1 VYLTSYED
9 PRLALGGAPVLLV
22 KNSVYLV
29 KQSIE
34 SGTELAEAIE
44 TVRNKKGGGL
54 STPATPLAKLTDR
67 QMQTLALLA
76 EGLSNKEIARKG
88 ESPSNQWPSPS
99 TEFPRRSVFPSIL
112 TATRE
117 STLPVSTSGSR
128 GLETATSDSKF
139 WRIGGPG
146 LLPRQHFALMGYI
159 AAGIAALGFRTEPGL
174 ALMLQN
180 LVLNFGVVTA
190 VWGLAEITRT
200 ALLRHRA
207 ERDVSPGW
215 SSSSAVVLGIAA
227 HVTHKIGSVPL
238 GLPYPP
244 VTGLSLSVSAL
255 AGAALIVVSAL
266 VEDQRLRKR
275 RIMRLHQVDEA
286 DAAGVGELLRSASQ
300 VFDELQLRVTRVFRE
315 SPPDTPPSTLL
326 ENVIDTAIKPISR
339 ELLPQQCEK
348 RALVRAWRNSQPA
361 RLRSLCQT
369 LVDCFPLRLL
379 SHCGQQHTFPGRRA
393 STGVVAAAGFAFVFV
408 GGWISLA
415 YRLMAPRFRLV
426 TPRTVLVYL
435 GSFLPLT
442 VVQTLINQSLFQ
454 SPLELAGVLSG
465 VVLNYLSLISLSLL
479 FSLSSQDST
488 ERSRGR
494 FVLSNSG
501 ETASWMQGEW
511 GRATVQAILRNVM
524 HHLHGTVQNRV
535 LALRLSAGSQPA
547 KSQRELETAISE
559 IITQAK
565 ADFQSS
571 QARPFQERVES
582 LIAEWK
588 PIAQV
593 TVNSP

>member
-1 VYLTSYED
+1 
-9 PRLALGGAPVLLV
+9 
-22 KNSVYLV
+22 
-29 KQSIE
+29 
-34 SGTELAEAIE
+34 
-44 TVRNKKGGGL
+44 
-54 STPATPLAKLTDR
+54 
-67 QMQTLALLA
+67 M
-76 EGLSNKEIARKG
+76 
-88 ESPSNQWPSPS
+88 
-99 TEFPRRSVFPSIL
+99 
-112 TATRE
+112 
-117 STLPVSTSGSR
+117 STLGSK
-128 GLETATSDSKF
+128 GPETATSDSKF
-139 WRIGGPG
+139 WRIGGPE
-146 LLPRQHFALMGYI
+146 LLPRQHFALLGYI

-200 ALLRHRA
+200 TLLRHRA
-207 ERDVSPGW
+207 ERDVSAWLVILMGG
-215 SSSSAVVLGIAA
+215 VLGIAA

-244 VTGLSLSVSAL
+244 VSGLSLSVSAL
-255 AGAALIVVSAL
+255 SGAALIVVSAA

-286 DAAGVGELLRSASQ
+286 DAAGVGGLLRSTSQ
-300 VFDELQLRVTRVFRE
+300 IFDELQLRVTRVFRE
-315 SPPDTPPSTLL
+315 SPPDTPQSTLL
-326 ENVIDTAIKPISR
+326 GQVIDTAIKPLSR
-339 ELLPQQCEK
+339 ELLPASNARRELLFVRGALRNQSAFDPYVKPWWIAFLYACSLIVVNNILFPGGE
-348 RALVRAWRNSQPA
+348 RALA
-361 RLRSLCQT
+361 SL
-369 LVDCFPLRLL
+369 P
-379 SHCGQQHTFPGRRA
+379 
-393 STGVVAAAGFAFVFV
+393 AAGFAFVFV

-415 YRLMAPRFRLV
+415 YRILVSRLSV
-426 TPRTVLVYL
+426 LTPRTVLVYL

-501 ETASWMQGEW
+501 GIASWMQGEW

-565 ADFQSS
+565 AEFQSS

-593 TVNSP
+593 TVNSRLGDMSDLRQAVLFMVIQEAVTNSIRHGLARSVTVSLDPHDSERRVLCEVVDDGTGPAHKVRKLGVGLGFLAALSEGSWSLGTRPGGGSRLTATLWC

>member
-1 VYLTSYED
+1 
-9 PRLALGGAPVLLV
+9 
-22 KNSVYLV
+22 
-29 KQSIE
+29 
-34 SGTELAEAIE
+34 
-44 TVRNKKGGGL
+44 
-54 STPATPLAKLTDR
+54 
-67 QMQTLALLA
+67 
-76 EGLSNKEIARKG
+76 
-88 ESPSNQWPSPS
+88 
-99 TEFPRRSVFPSIL
+99 
-112 TATRE
+112 
-117 STLPVSTSGSR
+117 
-128 GLETATSDSKF
+128 
-139 WRIGGPG
+139 
-146 LLPRQHFALMGYI
+146 MGYI

-174 ALMLQN
+174 ALILQN

-207 ERDVSPGW
+207 ERDVSPWLVLLVGGG
-215 SSSSAVVLGIAA
+215 LGIAA

-266 VEDQRLRKR
+266 V
-275 RIMRLHQVDEA
+275 DEA

-300 VFDELQLRVTRVFRE
+300 VFDELQLRVERVFRE
-315 SPPDTPPSTLL
+315 SAPDAPSSTVL

-339 ELLPQQCEK
+339 ELLRANSARKELLFVRGAIRNQLAFDPFVKPWWIAFLYACSLIVVNNILFPGSE
-348 RALVRAWRNSQPA
+348 RALA
-361 RLRSLCQT
+361 SL
-369 LVDCFPLRLL
+369 P
-379 SHCGQQHTFPGRRA
+379 
-393 STGVVAAAGFAFVFV
+393 AAGFAFFLV
-408 GGWISLA
+408 GGWITLA

-426 TPRTVLVYL
+426 TSRTFLVYF
-435 GSFLPLT
+435 GSFLPLA
-442 VVQTLINQSLFQ
+442 VGQTLINQSLFEP
-454 SPLELAGVLSG
+454 PLELATVLPG

-494 FVLSNSG
+494 FVWSTSG
-501 ETASWMQGEW
+501 ETTSWMRGEW

-535 LALRLSAGSQPA
+535 LALRLSAGSQSA
-547 KSQRELETAISE
+547 KSHRALEKAISE
-559 IITQAK
+559 IIAQAK

-571 QARPFQERVES
+571 QARPFQDRVES

-588 PIAQV
+588 PIANV
-593 TVNSP
+593 TVNSRLRDMSDLREAVLFMVIQEAVTNSIRHGMARSVTVSLDAHESDRRVLLDVVDDGTGPARKVRNLGVGLGFLAALSEGAWSLDTRPGGGSRLTALLWC

>member
-1 VYLTSYED
+1 
-9 PRLALGGAPVLLV
+9 
-22 KNSVYLV
+22 
-29 KQSIE
+29 
-34 SGTELAEAIE
+34 
-44 TVRNKKGGGL
+44 
-54 STPATPLAKLTDR
+54 
-67 QMQTLALLA
+67 
-76 EGLSNKEIARKG
+76 
-88 ESPSNQWPSPS
+88 
-99 TEFPRRSVFPSIL
+99 
-112 TATRE
+112 
-117 STLPVSTSGSR
+117 
-128 GLETATSDSKF
+128 
-139 WRIGGPG
+139 
-146 LLPRQHFALMGYI
+146 MGYI

-174 ALMLQN
+174 ALILQN

-207 ERDVSPGW
+207 ERDVSPWLVLLVGGG
-215 SSSSAVVLGIAA
+215 LGIAA

-255 AGAALIVVSAL
+255 AGAALIVVSAI

-300 VFDELQLRVTRVFRE
+300 VFDELQLRVERVFRE
-315 SPPDTPPSTLL
+315 SAPDATSSTVL

-339 ELLPQQCEK
+339 ELLRANSARKELLFVRGAIRNQLAFDPFVKPWWIAFLYACFLIVVNNILFPGSE
-348 RALVRAWRNSQPA
+348 RALA
-361 RLRSLCQT
+361 SL
-369 LVDCFPLRLL
+369 P
-379 SHCGQQHTFPGRRA
+379 
-393 STGVVAAAGFAFVFV
+393 AAGFAFFVV
-408 GGWISLA
+408 GGWITLA

-426 TPRTVLVYL
+426 TPRTFLVYF
-435 GSFLPLT
+435 GSFLPLA
-442 VVQTLINQSLFQ
+442 VGQTLINQSLFEP
-454 SPLELAGVLSG
+454 PLELATVLPG

-494 FVLSNSG
+494 FVWSTSG
-501 ETASWMQGEW
+501 ETTSWMRGEW
-511 GRATVQAILRNVM
+511 GRATVQTILRNVM

-535 LALRLSAGSQPA
+535 LALRLSAGSQSA
-547 KSQRELETAISE
+547 KSHRALEKAISE
-559 IITQAK
+559 IIAQAK

-571 QARPFQERVES
+571 QARPFQDRVES

-588 PIAQV
+588 PIANV
-593 TVNSP
+593 TVNSHLRDMSDLREAVLFMVIQEAVTNSIRHGLARSVTVSLDAHESDRRVLLDVVDDGTGPARKVRNLGVGLGFLAALSEGAWSLDTRPGGGSRLTALLWC

>member
-1 VYLTSYED
+1 
-9 PRLALGGAPVLLV
+9 
-22 KNSVYLV
+22 
-29 KQSIE
+29 
-34 SGTELAEAIE
+34 
-44 TVRNKKGGGL
+44 
-54 STPATPLAKLTDR
+54 
-67 QMQTLALLA
+67 
-76 EGLSNKEIARKG
+76 
-88 ESPSNQWPSPS
+88 
-99 TEFPRRSVFPSIL
+99 
-112 TATRE
+112 
-117 STLPVSTSGSR
+117 
-128 GLETATSDSKF
+128 
-139 WRIGGPG
+139 
-146 LLPRQHFALMGYI
+146 MGYI

-174 ALMLQN
+174 ALILQN

-207 ERDVSPGW
+207 ERDFSPWLVLLVGGG
-215 SSSSAVVLGIAA
+215 LGIAA

-286 DAAGVGELLRSASQ
+286 DAAGVGELLHSASQ

-315 SPPDTPPSTLL
+315 SAPDAPSSTVL

-339 ELLPQQCEK
+339 ELLRANSARKELLFVRGAIRNQLAFDPFVKPWWIAFLYACSLIVVNNILFPGSE
-348 RALVRAWRNSQPA
+348 RALA
-361 RLRSLCQT
+361 SL
-369 LVDCFPLRLL
+369 P
-379 SHCGQQHTFPGRRA
+379 
-393 STGVVAAAGFAFVFV
+393 AAGFAFFLV
-408 GGWISLA
+408 GGWITLA

-426 TPRTVLVYL
+426 TPRTFLVYF
-435 GSFLPLT
+435 GSFLPLA
-442 VVQTLINQSLFQ
+442 VGQTLINQSLFEP
-454 SPLELAGVLSG
+454 PLELATVLPG

-494 FVLSNSG
+494 FVWSTSG
-501 ETASWMQGEW
+501 ETTSWMGGEW

-535 LALRLSAGSQPA
+535 LALRLSAGSQSA
-547 KSQRELETAISE
+547 KSHRALEKAISE
-559 IITQAK
+559 IIAQAK

-571 QARPFQERVES
+571 QARPFQDRVES

-588 PIAQV
+588 PIANV
-593 TVNSP
+593 TVNSRLRDMSDLREAVLSMVIQEAVTNSIRHGMARSVTVSLDAHESDRRVLLDVVDDGTGPARKVRNLGVGLGFLAALSEGAWSLDTRPGGGSRLTALLWC

>member
-1 VYLTSYED
+1 
-9 PRLALGGAPVLLV
+9 
-22 KNSVYLV
+22 
-29 KQSIE
+29 
-34 SGTELAEAIE
+34 
-44 TVRNKKGGGL
+44 
-54 STPATPLAKLTDR
+54 
-67 QMQTLALLA
+67 
-76 EGLSNKEIARKG
+76 
-88 ESPSNQWPSPS
+88 
-99 TEFPRRSVFPSIL
+99 
-112 TATRE
+112 
-117 STLPVSTSGSR
+117 
-128 GLETATSDSKF
+128 
-139 WRIGGPG
+139 
-146 LLPRQHFALMGYI
+146 MGYI

-174 ALMLQN
+174 ALILQN

-207 ERDVSPGW
+207 ERDVSPWLVLLVGGG
-215 SSSSAVVLGIAA
+215 LGIAA

-238 GLPYPP
+238 GLPYPA

-300 VFDELQLRVTRVFRE
+300 VFDELQLRVERVFRE
-315 SPPDTPPSTLL
+315 SAPDAPSSTVL

-339 ELLPQQCEK
+339 ELLRANSARKELLFVRGAIRNQLAFDPFVKPWWIAFLYACSLIVVNNILFPGSE
-348 RALVRAWRNSQPA
+348 RALA
-361 RLRSLCQT
+361 SL
-369 LVDCFPLRLL
+369 P
-379 SHCGQQHTFPGRRA
+379 
-393 STGVVAAAGFAFVFV
+393 AAGFAFFLV
-408 GGWISLA
+408 GGWITLA

-426 TPRTVLVYL
+426 TPRTFLVYF
-435 GSFLPLT
+435 GSFLPLA
-442 VVQTLINQSLFQ
+442 VGQTLINQSLFEP
-454 SPLELAGVLSG
+454 PLELATVLPG

-494 FVLSNSG
+494 FVWSISG
-501 ETASWMQGEW
+501 ETTSWMRGEW

-535 LALRLSAGSQPA
+535 LALRLSAGSQSA
-547 KSQRELETAISE
+547 KSHRALEKAISE
-559 IITQAK
+559 IIAQAK

-571 QARPFQERVES
+571 QARPFQDRVES

-588 PIAQV
+588 PIANV
-593 TVNSP
+593 TVNSRLRDMSDLREAVLFMVIQEAVTNSIRHGMARSVTVSLDAHESDRRVLLDVVDDGTGPARKVRNLGVGLGFLAALSEGAWSLNTRPGGGSRLTALLWC

>member
-1 VYLTSYED
+1 
-9 PRLALGGAPVLLV
+9 
-22 KNSVYLV
+22 
-29 KQSIE
+29 
-34 SGTELAEAIE
+34 
-44 TVRNKKGGGL
+44 
-54 STPATPLAKLTDR
+54 
-67 QMQTLALLA
+67 
-76 EGLSNKEIARKG
+76 
-88 ESPSNQWPSPS
+88 
-99 TEFPRRSVFPSIL
+99 VFPSIL

-128 GLETATSDSKF
+128 GLETATPDSKF

-200 ALLRHRA
+200 TLLRHRA
-207 ERDVSPGW
+207 ERDVSAWLVILMGG
-215 SSSSAVVLGIAA
+215 VLGIAA
-227 HVTHKIGSVPL
+227 HVTHKIGSLPL

-244 VTGLSLSVSAL
+244 VSGLSLSVSAL
-255 AGAALIVVSAL
+255 SGAALIVVSAA
-266 VEDQRLRKR
+266 VENQRLRKR

-300 VFDELQLRVTRVFRE
+300 VFDELQLRVERVFRE
-315 SPPDTPPSTLL
+315 SAPDAPSSTVL
-326 ENVIDTAIKPISR
+326 EDVIDTAIKPISR
-339 ELLPQQCEK
+339 ELLRANSARKELLFVRGAIRNQLAFDPFVKPWWIAFLYACSLIVVNNILFPGSE
-348 RALVRAWRNSQPA
+348 RALA
-361 RLRSLCQT
+361 SL
-369 LVDCFPLRLL
+369 P
-379 SHCGQQHTFPGRRA
+379 
-393 STGVVAAAGFAFVFV
+393 AAGFAFFLV
-408 GGWISLA
+408 GGWITLA

-426 TPRTVLVYL
+426 TPRTFLVYFA
-435 GSFLPLT
+435 SFLPLA
-442 VVQTLINQSLFQ
+442 VGQTLLNQSLFE
-454 SPLELAGVLSG
+454 PLLELTTVLSG

-494 FVLSNSG
+494 FVWSTSG
-501 ETASWMQGEW
+501 ETTSWMRGEW

-535 LALRLSAGSQPA
+535 LALRLSAGSQSA
-547 KSQRELETAISE
+547 KSHRALEKAISE
-559 IITQAK
+559 IIAQAK

-571 QARPFQERVES
+571 QERPFQDRVES

-588 PIAQV
+588 PIANV
-593 TVNSP
+593 TVNSQLRDMSDLREAVLFMVIQEAVTNSIRHGLARSVTVSLDAHESDRRVLLDVVDDGTGPARKVRKLGVGLGFLAALSEGAWSLGTRPGGGSRLTALLWC

>member
-1 VYLTSYED
+1 
-9 PRLALGGAPVLLV
+9 
-22 KNSVYLV
+22 
-29 KQSIE
+29 
-34 SGTELAEAIE
+34 
-44 TVRNKKGGGL
+44 
-54 STPATPLAKLTDR
+54 
-67 QMQTLALLA
+67 
-76 EGLSNKEIARKG
+76 
-88 ESPSNQWPSPS
+88 
-99 TEFPRRSVFPSIL
+99 
-112 TATRE
+112 
-117 STLPVSTSGSR
+117 
-128 GLETATSDSKF
+128 
-139 WRIGGPG
+139 
-146 LLPRQHFALMGYI
+146 MGYI

-174 ALMLQN
+174 ALILQN

-207 ERDVSPGW
+207 ERDVSPWLVLLVGGG
-215 SSSSAVVLGIAA
+215 LGIAA

-300 VFDELQLRVTRVFRE
+300 VFDELQLRVERVFRE
-315 SPPDTPPSTLL
+315 SAPDAPSSTVL

-339 ELLPQQCEK
+339 ELLRANSARKELLFVRGAIRNQLAFDPFVKPWWIAFLYACSLIVVNNILFPGSE
-348 RALVRAWRNSQPA
+348 RALA
-361 RLRSLCQT
+361 SL
-369 LVDCFPLRLL
+369 P
-379 SHCGQQHTFPGRRA
+379 
-393 STGVVAAAGFAFVFV
+393 AAGFAFFLV
-408 GGWISLA
+408 GGWITLA

-426 TPRTVLVYL
+426 TSRTFLVYF
-435 GSFLPLT
+435 GSFLPLA
-442 VVQTLINQSLFQ
+442 VGQTLINQSLFEP
-454 SPLELAGVLSG
+454 PLELATVLPG

-494 FVLSNSG
+494 FVWSTSG
-501 ETASWMQGEW
+501 ETTSWMRGEW

-535 LALRLSAGSQPA
+535 LALRLSAGSQSA
-547 KSQRELETAISE
+547 KSHRALEKAISE
-559 IITQAK
+559 IIAQAK

-571 QARPFQERVES
+571 QARPFQDRVES

-588 PIAQV
+588 PIANV
-593 TVNSP
+593 TVNSRLRDMSDLREAVLFMVIQEAVTNSIRHGLARSVTVSLDAHESDRRVLLDVVDDGTGPARKVRKLGVGLGFLAALSEGAWSLDTRPGGGSRLTALLWC